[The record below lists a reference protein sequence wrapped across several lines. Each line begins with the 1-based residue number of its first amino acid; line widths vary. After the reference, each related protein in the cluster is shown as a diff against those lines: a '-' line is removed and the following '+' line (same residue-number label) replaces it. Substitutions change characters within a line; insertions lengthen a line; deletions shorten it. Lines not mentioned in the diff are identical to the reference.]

1 MVFKPKYDAPTE
13 MISAR
18 IPVPL
23 HEQLKDRAK
32 EEGKPKNAVL
42 IDILEN
48 DLGVQRPST
57 TEGAF
62 G

>member
-18 IPVPL
+18 VPVPL
-23 HEQLKDRAK
+23 HDRLKGRAA

-42 IDILEN
+42 IDILESE
-48 DLGVQRPST
+48 LGPVRPSS
-57 TEGAF
+57 EGAF